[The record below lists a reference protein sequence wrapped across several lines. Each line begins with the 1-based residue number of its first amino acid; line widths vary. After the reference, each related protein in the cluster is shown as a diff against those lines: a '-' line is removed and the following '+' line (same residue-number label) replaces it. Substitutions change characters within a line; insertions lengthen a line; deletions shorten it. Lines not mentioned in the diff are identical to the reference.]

1 MTEFINRPPS
11 KKQKKNRN
19 PLLMSSQFPQAMTAS
34 ESITDYLSRR
44 AAEVNEWLDRFVPS
58 ESTPPQQL
66 HRAMRYSLLA
76 GGKRLRPTLV
86 LSSGEALGAETDDL
100 MPAACAI
107 EMIHTYS
114 LIHDDLPAMDN
125 DDLRR
130 GHPTCHKAFGE
141 AVAILAGDALL
152 TQAFRVLSADAAHR
166 DAQRQVQVIRE
177 IATAAGTVDAL
188 IGGQMADIESE
199 GKSVDASTLE
209 YIHRS
214 KTGAMIAASV
224 VVGGIIAGADEKQ
237 IGKLRGYGER
247 IGLAFQIADDILD
260 VTSTSEQLG
269 KTPGKDQASSKATYP
284 AIHGVAASHAR
295 ARELVSEAVEI
306 VSSLGPETRM
316 LQELAR
322 FIIARNS

>member
-1 MTEFINRPPS
+1 
-11 KKQKKNRN
+11 
-19 PLLMSSQFPQAMTAS
+19 MTAP
-34 ESITDYLSRR
+34 EPITNYLARR

-58 ESTPPQQL
+58 ETTPPEQL

-76 GGKRLRPTLV
+76 GGKRLRPALV
-86 LSSGEALGAETDDL
+86 LAAGESFGADTDDL

-130 GHPTCHKAFGE
+130 GRPTCHKAFGE

-152 TQAFRVLSADAAHR
+152 TQAFRVLAADVPKR
-166 DAQRQVQVIRE
+166 DAERQVRVIRE
-177 IATAAGTVDAL
+177 VANAAGTVDAL

-199 GKSVDASTLE
+199 GQTVDGSMLE

-214 KTGAMIAASV
+214 KTGAMISASV
-224 VVGGIIAGADEKQ
+224 VIGGTVAGANEGQ
-237 IGKLRGYGER
+237 IEKLREYGRR

-260 VTSTSEQLG
+260 VTSTSEELG
-269 KTPGKDQASSKATYP
+269 KTPGKDEAANKATYP
-284 AIHGVAASHAR
+284 AIHGIAASQER
-295 ARELVSEAVEI
+295 ARQLVEEAVEI
-306 VSSLGPETRM
+306 VSGLGVKTQVLE
-316 LQELAR
+316 EIAR
-322 FIIARNS
+322 FIIARRS

>member
-1 MTEFINRPPS
+1 
-11 KKQKKNRN
+11 
-19 PLLMSSQFPQAMTAS
+19 MTAT
-34 ESITDYLSRR
+34 ETITHYLARR
-44 AAEVNEWLDRFVPS
+44 AVEVNEWLDRLVPS
-58 ESTPPQQL
+58 ETTPPEQL

-76 GGKRLRPTLV
+76 GGKRLRPALV
-86 LSSGEALGAETDDL
+86 LAAGEAFGTDTDDL

-130 GHPTCHKAFGE
+130 GRPTCHKAFGE

-152 TQAFRVLSADAAHR
+152 TQAFRVLAADAPKR
-166 DAQRQVQVIRE
+166 DAERQVRVIRE
-177 IATAAGTVDAL
+177 VATAAGTVEAL

-199 GKSVDASTLE
+199 GENVDGSTLE

-224 VVGGIIAGADEKQ
+224 VVGGIVAGANGDQVE
-237 IGKLRGYGER
+237 KLRAYGQC

-260 VTSTSEQLG
+260 VTSTSERLG
-269 KTPGKDQASSKATYP
+269 KTPGKDQAANKATYP
-284 AIHGVAASHAR
+284 AIHGIAASQTQ
-295 ARELVSEAVEI
+295 ARELVAEAVEI
-306 VSSLGPETRM
+306 VSSLGLKTQVLE
-316 LQELAR
+316 EIAR
-322 FIIARNS
+322 FIIARSS

>member
-1 MTEFINRPPS
+1 MSATETF
-11 KKQKKNRN
+11 
-19 PLLMSSQFPQAMTAS
+19 
-34 ESITDYLSRR
+34 TDYLKRR
-44 AAEVNEWLDRFVPS
+44 AAEVNQWLDRLVPS
-58 ESTPPQQL
+58 ETTPPEQL

-76 GGKRLRPTLV
+76 GGKRLRPSLTLAA
-86 LSSGEALGAETDDL
+86 GEALGADTDDL

-130 GHPTCHKAFGE
+130 GKPTCHKAFGE

-152 TQAFRVLSADAAHR
+152 TQAFRVLSADAPHR
-166 DAQRQVQVIRE
+166 DAERQVRVIRE

-188 IGGQMADIESE
+188 IGGQIADIEGE
-199 GKSVDASTLE
+199 GKNVDASTLE

-214 KTGAMIAASV
+214 KTGAMITASV
-224 VVGGIIAGADEKQ
+224 VVGGIIAGAREGQ
-237 IGKLRGYGER
+237 IDKLRGYGER

-269 KTPGKDQASSKATYP
+269 KTPGKDQAANKATYP
-284 AIHGVAASHAR
+284 AIHGIAASNAR
-295 ARELVSEAVEI
+295 ARRLVDEAIEI
-306 VSSLGPETRM
+306 VAVLDLKTRV
-316 LQELAR
+316 LEDVAR
-322 FIIARNS
+322 FIIARSS

>member
-1 MTEFINRPPS
+1 MTSTE
-11 KKQKKNRN
+11 
-19 PLLMSSQFPQAMTAS
+19 T
-34 ESITDYLSRR
+34 ITHYLARR
-44 AAEVNEWLDRFVPS
+44 AEEVNEWLDRLVPS
-58 ESTPPQQL
+58 ESTPPELL

-76 GGKRLRPTLV
+76 GGKRLRPALV
-86 LSSGEALGAETDDL
+86 LAAGESFGADTDDL

-130 GHPTCHKAFGE
+130 GRPTCHKAFGE

-152 TQAFRVLSADAAHR
+152 TQAFRVLAADSPARNAE
-166 DAQRQVQVIRE
+166 RQLRVIRE
-177 IATAAGTVDAL
+177 VATAAGTVEAL

-199 GKSVDASTLE
+199 GKKVDDSALE

-214 KTGAMIAASV
+214 KTGAMISASV
-224 VVGGIIAGADEKQ
+224 VVGGTVAGASENEVER
-237 IGKLRGYGER
+237 LREYGQR

-269 KTPGKDQASSKATYP
+269 KTPGKDQAANKATYP
-284 AIHGVAASHAR
+284 AIHGIAGSEAR
-295 ARELVSEAVEI
+295 ARELVAEAVEI
-306 VSSLGPETRM
+306 VSTLGLKTRT
-316 LQELAR
+316 LEEIAR
-322 FIIARNS
+322 FIIARTS

>member
-1 MTEFINRPPS
+1 
-11 KKQKKNRN
+11 
-19 PLLMSSQFPQAMTAS
+19 MTATETIS
-34 ESITDYLSRR
+34 HYLVRR
-44 AAEVNEWLDRFVPS
+44 AAEVNEWLDRLVPS
-58 ESTPPQQL
+58 ETTPPEQL

-76 GGKRLRPTLV
+76 GGKRLRPVLV
-86 LSSGEALGAETDDL
+86 LAAGEAFGADTDDL

-130 GHPTCHKAFGE
+130 GRPTCHKAFGE

-152 TQAFRVLSADAAHR
+152 TQAFRVLAADAPKR
-166 DAQRQVQVIRE
+166 DAERQVRVIRE
-177 IATAAGTVDAL
+177 VATAAGTVEAL

-199 GKSVDASTLE
+199 GENVDGSKLE

-224 VVGGIIAGADEKQ
+224 VVGGIVAGANGAQ
-237 IGKLRGYGER
+237 IEKLRAYGQR

-260 VTSTSEQLG
+260 VTSTSERLG
-269 KTPGKDQASSKATYP
+269 KTPGKDQAAHKATYP
-284 AIHGVAASHAR
+284 AIHGIAASQTR
-295 ARELVSEAVEI
+295 AREVVEEAVGI
-306 VSSLGPETRM
+306 VSSLGLKTQVLEEIA
-316 LQELAR
+316 Q
-322 FIIARNS
+322 FIIARSS